1 MGPSHARTSESD
13 TPEQFFAPGLEMLSG
28 DEASRSSPSFRS
40 CSIGSAGSLSD
51 NGGGGGRSEALVAF
65 GGVQAWESVCA
76 TEYPSFA
83 RARLTAS
90 YCPSSRSTAASACRA
105 PPIGTT
111 TVCDRHASPFRA
123 SGTHRCTVSS
133 SDTATAST
141 SRRRKT
147 PGARRRSRVPPTSGT
162 LTWRSPSMRR
172 RVCPLPSI
180 GKIATAAVP

>member
-1 MGPSHARTSESD
+1 VSQIRPSSSSRLASKCSVAMRRLAVRRASAAVRSD
-13 TPEQFFAPGLEMLSG
+13 P
-28 DEASRSSPSFRS
+28 R
-40 CSIGSAGSLSD
+40 
-51 NGGGGGRSEALVAF
+51 GRSRTMAAVAAGPRLSLRS

>member
-90 YCPSSRSTAASACRA
+90 YCPSSRSTAASLEGPADERNVDVEVA
-105 PPIGTT
+105 
-111 TVCDRHASPFRA
+111 VDASPGVPTALDREDRDRGRA
-123 SGTHRCTVSS
+123 VKPMRVLLGRERQGPRV
-133 SDTATAST
+133 
-141 SRRRKT
+141 RRRIE
-147 PGARRRSRVPPTSGT
+147 S
-162 LTWRSPSMRR
+162 
-172 RVCPLPSI
+172 
-180 GKIATAAVP
+180 